1 MSAEDKI
8 NLGLIKL
15 ARLRCYEIF
24 SLYSGDAFLAE
35 GASIEEVGAHA
46 AHLDFTASTLLYSR
60 GVWMVVTAQA

>member
-24 SLYSGDAFLAE
+24 SLYSGDAFFAE

-46 AHLDFTASTLLYSR
+46 AHLDFTASAFLYS
-60 GVWMVVTAQA
+60 GAFGWL